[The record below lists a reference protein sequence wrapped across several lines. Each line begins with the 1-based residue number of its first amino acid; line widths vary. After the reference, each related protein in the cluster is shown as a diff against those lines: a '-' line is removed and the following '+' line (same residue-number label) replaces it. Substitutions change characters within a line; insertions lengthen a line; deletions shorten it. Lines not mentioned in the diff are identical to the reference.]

1 MGQGKGGCGQM
12 KFSDIKG
19 EEWDELKPYLDTC
32 LLPVTGLTGTEQP
45 WEATLEL
52 AKLKD
57 ALDAL
62 EIPYK
67 GRVVT
72 YPAMHYLFPGREASD
87 VDQACQQLR
96 DAGFRYV
103 VVVTA
108 NGDVAEL
115 SVPSADLLLSLNFL
129 DDSLELRQQQR
140 QFGVRME
147 QVWSGIAAVE

>member
-1 MGQGKGGCGQM
+1 M
-12 KFSDIKG
+12 KFSDIKE
-19 EEWDELKPYLDTC
+19 EEWDELHPYLDTC
-32 LLPVTGLTGTEQP
+32 LLPVTGLTGVEQP

-52 AKLKD
+52 SKLRD

-72 YPAMHYLFPGREASD
+72 YPAMHYLFSGTEVSD
-87 VDQACQQLR
+87 IDQACKKMR
-96 DAGFRYV
+96 EAGFRYV

-108 NGDVAEL
+108 NEQIASL
-115 SVPSADLLLSLNFL
+115 CVPSADLLLALDFQ
-129 DDSLELRQQQR
+129 DDSVEIRQQQR

-147 QVWSGIAAVE
+147 RVWSGTAPVE

>member
-1 MGQGKGGCGQM
+1 M

-32 LLPVTGLTGTEQP
+32 LLPVTGLTGLEQP

-52 AKLKD
+52 SKLRD
-57 ALDAL
+57 ALEAL

-72 YPAMHYLFPGREASD
+72 YPAMHYVFPSREASD
-87 VDQACQQLR
+87 IEQACRQLR
-96 DAGFRYV
+96 KAGFGYV

-108 NGDVAEL
+108 NSHVGSLAL
-115 SVPSADLLLSLNFL
+115 PSADLLIAL
-129 DDSLELRQQQR
+129 DFQDDATEIKQQQR

-147 QVWSGIAAVE
+147 QVWSGTATIE